1 MTFRHGGPLIPIGPR
16 AVPPARPSMLAL
28 VKGVARRQRRLIV
41 ICFLAL
47 AAGAVAAVLLATP
60 YYHGEMK
67 ILVKQDRSDSI
78 VTGAAERPDAREEL
92 SEAELLSQAEL
103 MKANDL
109 IERVARDAGL
119 VQRAAAS
126 GDARSDAEALAL
138 AVKRLRERL
147 TVSPVR
153 RTWLIDV
160 KYRAEDPQLTRNVL
174 DTMLR
179 VYLEKHLALHRPS
192 GTYQFFAEQADG
204 ARREWDAARE
214 RLAEF
219 SQRTHVVSAVQERDG
234 VVQQLIQFDALRA
247 QAEAARAEAARR
259 LSVVSSE
266 LSRVPEQHMAQVR
279 TTDSSLLIQDARA
292 RVATLE
298 MRRTELLQKFTPA
311 YRGVVEIDGQLRE
324 ARAALAEARSAP
336 VREETMADNPTRQ
349 WLDTEATRV
358 KAEHEAAQ
366 ARVQS
371 LTAAVGRY
379 QSRAETLDRREA
391 EEQSLIKAVVA
402 SEEKYRLYAQKQ
414 EEARISDE
422 LDRTR
427 IANVAVAEAPSVAF
441 KPEQT
446 PSLAMLP
453 LLLGISLLLSFALAF
468 VVDGVGFTP
477 SVAPAFVPADTRM
490 FLRVAPSGGSL

>member
-1 MTFRHGGPLIPIGPR
+1 MTFRHGGPLIPLGPR
-16 AVPPARPSMLAL
+16 GLPPARPSTLAL
-28 VKGVARRQRRLIV
+28 VKGVARRQRRLITM
-41 ICFLAL
+41 CFLAL

-60 YYHGEMK
+60 FYYGQMK
-67 ILVKQDRSDSI
+67 ILVKRDRADS
-78 VTGAAERPDAREEL
+78 VVSGAAEPAAGREEL

-109 IERVARDAGL
+109 VERVAREAGL
-119 VQRAAAS
+119 VKLAAAT
-126 GDARSDAEALAL
+126 GKPRSDAEALAL
-138 AVKRLRERL
+138 AVKALRENL

-160 KYRAEDPQLTRNVL
+160 NYRATDPQLTRDVL

-192 GTYQFFAEQADG
+192 GTHQFFADQAEG
-204 ARREWDAARE
+204 ARREWDAAKA

-219 SQRTHVVSAVQERDG
+219 SQRTHVVSAVQEREG
-234 VVQQLIQFDALRA
+234 VVQQLIQFDAMRA

-259 LSVVSSE
+259 LSVVTAE
-266 LSRVPEQHMAQVR
+266 LSRVPQRHTAEVR

-298 MRRTELLQKFTPA
+298 ARRTELLQKFTPA
-311 YRGVVEIDGQLRE
+311 YRGVIEIDGQLRD

-336 VREETMADNPTRQ
+336 VREETVADNPTRL

-358 KAEHEAAQ
+358 KAEHEAAE
-366 ARVQS
+366 ARVQA
-371 LTAAVGRY
+371 LAAAVGRY
-379 QSRAETLDRREA
+379 RNRAETLDRREA
-391 EEQSLIKAVVA
+391 EELTLLQDVA
-402 SEEKYRLYAQKQ
+402 AAEQKFKLYAQKR

-427 IANVAVAEAPSVAF
+427 IANVAVAEAPAVRF
-441 KPEQT
+441 EPERT
-446 PSLAMLP
+446 PSLAILP

-468 VVDGVGFTP
+468 VVDSIGFTP
-477 SVAPAFVPADTRM
+477 HLPQALAPADNRM
-490 FLRVAPSGGSL
+490 FQRVSPSGGSI